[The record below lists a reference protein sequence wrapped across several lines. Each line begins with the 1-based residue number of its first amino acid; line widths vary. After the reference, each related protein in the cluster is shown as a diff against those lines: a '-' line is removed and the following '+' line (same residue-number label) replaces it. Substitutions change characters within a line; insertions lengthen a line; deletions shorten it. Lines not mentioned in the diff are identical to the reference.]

1 MVSGTSVNHS
11 QVTKVFQNENFRHT
25 LFFFRYLIVT
35 LYLIPNLQKV
45 IKNLLLIGAG
55 SFAGGVLRYL
65 VSILMKNQ
73 SGFPWSTFIVNIAG
87 CLAIGLLWGLTS
99 RLPTLSPSFTL
110 FLMTGFCGGFTTFST
125 FSKEGLTL
133 LQTNNYIL
141 FTLYTIGSV
150 VLGIAA
156 VALGYIATK

>member
-1 MVSGTSVNHS
+1 M
-11 QVTKVFQNENFRHT
+11 
-25 LFFFRYLIVT
+25 
-35 LYLIPNLQKV
+35 
-45 IKNLLLIGAG
+45 IKNLLLVGAG

-73 SGFPWSTFIVNIAG
+73 SGFPWSTFIVNISG
-87 CLAIGLLWGLTS
+87 CLIIGLLWGLTS
-99 RLPTLSPSFTL
+99 RLHTLSPAFTL